1 MFVER
6 DGRMTRALD
15 NNKKEDKEV
24 MYMLPDGSM
33 VPMSEYL
40 ASKDKKWVTGKEKV
54 KKSEE
59 KKEEAKKVKWDE
71 TNNFDKDHL
80 KKLLDDAGVKYH
92 HMTGLAKLTKIA
104 KENNLL

>member
-1 MFVER
+1 MTTMFVER

-40 ASKDKKWVTGKEKV
+40 ASKDKK
-54 KKSEE
+54 
-59 KKEEAKKVKWDE
+59 
-71 TNNFDKDHL
+71 
-80 KKLLDDAGVKYH
+80 
-92 HMTGLAKLTKIA
+92 
-104 KENNLL
+104 